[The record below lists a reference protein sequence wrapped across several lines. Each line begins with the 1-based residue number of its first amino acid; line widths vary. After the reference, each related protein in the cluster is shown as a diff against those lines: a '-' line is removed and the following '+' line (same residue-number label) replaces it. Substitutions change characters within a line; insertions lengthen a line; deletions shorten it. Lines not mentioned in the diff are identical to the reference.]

1 MQKLMLRPNLRKR
14 LKRLKK
20 LLQKKFKK
28 NLLHLNLKV
37 MKNIMMNNMMMKNQV
52 KRRKLKS
59 LQRMFRKRL
68 FNLTNIRRQKVKLPR
83 LISRANKIPNW
94 LINSQKLTRRK
105 VQHQLQRKLLKKR
118 KWPKIAYQHQILH
131 LSRKTIKINSNLI
144 RVRSLKRCSSLRG
157 PLETKLGN
165 GR

>member
-1 MQKLMLRPNLRKR
+1 MRRKSRMNGTRKLMLRLNLR
-14 LKRLKK
+14 KRLKK

-37 MKNIMMNNMMMKNQV
+37 MKNITMKKNQV

-68 FNLTNIRRQKVKLPR
+68 FNLTSIRRQKVKLPR
-83 LISRANKIPNW
+83 LISRASKIPNW

-105 VQHQLQRKLLKKR
+105 VQHQLQRKL
-118 KWPKIAYQHQILH
+118 
-131 LSRKTIKINSNLI
+131 
-144 RVRSLKRCSSLRG
+144 
-157 PLETKLGN
+157 
-165 GR
+165 